1 MSEDGLY
8 GPNTEAVAA
17 LIERAKDPNDLTPE
31 RAKRLYET
39 SAYTNGQVEWSRAR
53 REARR
58 KAGVRGRLDAWDAAR
73 DAAWNATQTDA
84 GVVAGDAAVA
94 LVVEDLISRDHFK
107 ALYAPWASVMEE
119 NKVSTTAAKS
129 NREITIGEFS
139 TDARIRVSVTAD
151 GAVLSIGSML
161 SSLQNST
168 VMTRDE
174 LIELRD
180 AINTVLEETS

>member
-1 MSEDGLY
+1 MSEDGQY
-8 GPNTEAVAA
+8 GPNTKAVVA
-17 LIERAKDPNDLTPE
+17 LIDRVKTLSP
-31 RAKRLYET
+31 
-39 SAYTNGQVEWSRAR
+39 
-53 REARR
+53 
-58 KAGVRGRLDAWDAAR
+58 
-73 DAAWNATQTDA
+73 
-84 GVVAGDAAVA
+84 
-94 LVVEDLISRDHFK
+94 LVVEDLISREHFK

-119 NKVSTTAAKS
+119 NKMSTTALKS
-129 NREITIGEFS
+129 TREITIGEFS

-180 AINTVLEETS
+180 AINTVLNETSGV

>member
-1 MSEDGLY
+1 VSEDGQY
-8 GPNTEAVAA
+8 GPNTKAVAA
-17 LIERAKDPNDLTPE
+17 LIARVKTLTPDE
-31 RAKRLYET
+31 ADRMRDASTLT
-39 SAYTNGQVEWSRAR
+39 VEWSRAR

-58 KAGVRGRLDAWDAAR
+58 KAGVRGRLEAWDAAR

-94 LVVEDLISRDHFK
+94 LVVEDLISREHFK

-119 NKVSTTAAKS
+119 NKMSTTALKA
-129 NREITIGEFS
+129 NREITVGQYE

-151 GAVLSIGSML
+151 GAVLSIGSMM

-180 AINTVLEETS
+180 AINTVLNETSGI

>member
-1 MSEDGLY
+1 MSEDGQY

-17 LIERAKDPNDLTPE
+17 LIERVKSLSPDEADRMRDASTLTI
-31 RAKRLYET
+31 
-39 SAYTNGQVEWSRAR
+39 EWSKAR

-58 KAGVRGRLDAWDAAR
+58 KAGIRGRLEAWDAAR

-94 LVVEDLISRDHFK
+94 LVVEDLISREHFK

-119 NKVSTTAAKS
+119 NKMDTTTTLKS
-129 NREITIGEFS
+129 SREITIGEFS

-180 AINTVLEETS
+180 AINTVLNETSGL